1 MSPSRFTMKYLVGI
15 ATATLL
21 FAGLAHAEGDIWQC
35 TDDSG
40 ITLYKNTGTG
50 KGCKKVE
57 VDPVV
62 IPKLV
67 QPSRTPDSFP
77 KVDSVTQKARDS
89 DRKRILE
96 DELHTQEAKLAELK
110 KAYNNGEPDRQGNE
124 RNYQRYLD
132 RVQQMKT
139 DIARSESD
147 IDSIKDE
154 LSKLQ

>member
-1 MSPSRFTMKYLVGI
+1 MSLSSLRVKYLAAVVAASVLLVGV
-15 ATATLL
+15 AR
-21 FAGLAHAEGDIWQC
+21 AEGDIWQC
-35 TDDSG
+35 TDDTG
-40 ITLYKNTGTG
+40 KIEFKNTGNT
-50 KGCKKVE
+50 KGCKKLEVE
-57 VDPVV
+57 PVV

-67 QPSRTPDSFP
+67 PSVKTPDNFP
-77 KVDSVTQKARDS
+77 KVDSFTQKARDD

-96 DELHTQEAKLAELK
+96 DELHAQENKLDTLK

-139 DIARSESD
+139 DIARSEAD
-147 IDSIKDE
+147 IGSIKDE